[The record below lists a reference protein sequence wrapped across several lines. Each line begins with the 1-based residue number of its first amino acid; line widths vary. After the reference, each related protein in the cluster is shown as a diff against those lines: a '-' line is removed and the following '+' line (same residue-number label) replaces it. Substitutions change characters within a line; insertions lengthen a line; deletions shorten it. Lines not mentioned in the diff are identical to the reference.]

1 MLVWRW
7 LTYAA
12 ALAVLAAAAGCS
24 RDSGSYAQVSGVV
37 TFNGS
42 PIDGAKV
49 TFYSTVESGGEKIG
63 PYSATTDSSGK
74 YLIASV
80 GKQPGV
86 PPGMYKVTI
95 VKLDVRPDN
104 VPAEGWDEGQIE
116 ASGMGKNTLP
126 KDYERLATTKL
137 SVTLEAGKNENKDFN
152 LKGQPSGTTPVHT
165 P

>member
-1 MLVWRW
+1 MFAWRW
-7 LTYAA
+7 LAYAA
-12 ALAVLAAAAGCS
+12 GFAVLAAAVGCS
-24 RDSGSYAQVSGVV
+24 SGGSYATVSGVV
-37 TFNGS
+37 THNGT
-42 PIDGAKV
+42 PVDGAKV
-49 TFYSTVESGGEKIG
+49 TFYSTVESGEERIG

-74 YLIASV
+74 YLIAHV

-95 VKLDVRPDN
+95 TKLDVRSEN

-137 SVTLEAGKNENKDFN
+137 SVTLEPGKIENKNFD
-152 LKGQPSGTTPVHT
+152 LKGQASGSTPVHT